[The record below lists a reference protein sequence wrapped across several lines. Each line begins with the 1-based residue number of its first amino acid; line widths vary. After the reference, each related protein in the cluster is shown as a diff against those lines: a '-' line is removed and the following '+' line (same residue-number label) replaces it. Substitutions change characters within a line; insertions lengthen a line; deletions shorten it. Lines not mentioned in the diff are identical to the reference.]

1 MLRPRPNILAPIN
14 PVNAPIPRGCF
25 IVIGQLFAVI
35 DQDVTFLPATGC
47 AFNIT
52 FQILTG
58 SVHLI
63 FNQPGAQGQQKHV
76 NEFVLHCRYKLEVL
90 EKAMQLDYNDEQ
102 I

>member
-58 SVHLI
+58 SGTASGDTGLRLRGG
-63 FNQPGAQGQQKHV
+63 NGRRG
-76 NEFVLHCRYKLEVL
+76 ERLE
-90 EKAMQLDYNDEQ
+90 A
-102 I
+102 